1 MLQILPS
8 HPLVNMVLMTFC
20 NNQLKIV
27 NVKIDPSCLLNIPY
41 MFFFVFSYFRA
52 AIEEQLG
59 KSLVKLAKTLLI
71 REELE

>member
-1 MLQILPS
+1 MNTMREKYS
-8 HPLVNMVLMTFC
+8 NGTAF
-20 NNQLKIV
+20 
-27 NVKIDPSCLLNIPY
+27 LNGSAFY
-41 MFFFVFSYFRA
+41 VFYFISIIISFLNFYFRA